1 MDQKNIGQVSGVN
14 GQEYQDFSGLNSL
27 GAEQVSNGM
36 MQEEAVARLN
46 QMFESQRMPGSNG
59 FDAKQMAMGQ
69 MAMQAQMNGMPGQAQ
84 MNDILDQVQMNS
96 VPGQAQMNGVPEQIQ
111 MNSVLNE
118 AQMNGVPDQVQMNGV
133 LNQTQMNSVPGQA
146 QMNSV
151 PEEMR
156 IGGVSEGMQTG
167 GVPEWVQMNSV
178 SGQGQFEQVNPMQIH
193 SEQIQGFEN
202 ANSQIEQEKNLETE
216 RAEVEQ
222 GEEFSDEGVPK
233 SDLGK
238 IVTVGTRTFEDGKL
252 IGTDLPKARD
262 RDGLEEEILK
272 EVEKIKKIKS
282 PTMQYRQE
290 RMLSA
295 NFIWDHYGRILGQE
309 N

>member
-14 GQEYQDFSGLNSL
+14 DRERQDFSGLNSSSVEQAPDGVGQMSSGDF
-27 GAEQVSNGM
+27 GAEQAPTGM
-36 MQEEAVARLN
+36 TQDEAVARLN
-46 QMFESQRMPGSNG
+46 QMFEAQGMPGSNG
-59 FDAKQMAMGQ
+59 FNRGQMAMGQ
-69 MAMQAQMNGMPGQAQ
+69 LAMQAQMNGVPG
-84 MNDILDQVQMNS
+84 QVQMNS
-96 VPGQAQMNGVPEQIQ
+96 VSMQARMNGMP
-111 MNSVLNE
+111 
-118 AQMNGVPDQVQMNGV
+118 
-133 LNQTQMNSVPGQA
+133 
-146 QMNSV
+146 
-151 PEEMR
+151 
-156 IGGVSEGMQTG
+156 
-167 GVPEWVQMNSV
+167 
-178 SGQGQFEQVNPMQIH
+178 GQGQFEQVNPMQIH

-222 GEEFSDEGVPK
+222 GDEFSDEGVPK

-272 EVEKIKKIKS
+272 EVEKTKKIKS
-282 PTMQYRQE
+282 PTMQYRQK

-295 NFIWDHYGRILGQE
+295 KLLLDRYGRILGQD

>member
-14 GQEYQDFSGLNSL
+14 DRERQDFSGLNSSSVEQVPDGMGQMTSGDF
-27 GAEQVSNGM
+27 GAEQVPTGLT
-36 MQEEAVARLN
+36 QDEAVARLN
-46 QMFESQRMPGSNG
+46 QMFEAQGMPGANG
-59 FDAKQMAMGQ
+59 FDRGQMAMGQ
-69 MAMQAQMNGMPGQAQ
+69 MAMQAQMNG
-84 MNDILDQVQMNS
+84 
-96 VPGQAQMNGVPEQIQ
+96 
-111 MNSVLNE
+111 
-118 AQMNGVPDQVQMNGV
+118 VPDQVQINGV

-156 IGGVSEGMQTG
+156 IGDVSEEIQTG
-167 GVPEWVQMNSV
+167 GMPEWVQMNSV
-178 SGQGQFEQVNPMQIH
+178 PGQGQFEQINPMQFR

-202 ANSQIEQEKNLETE
+202 VNSQIEQEKNLETE

-238 IVTVGTRTFEDGKL
+238 IVTVGTLTFEDGKL

-290 RMLSA
+290 KMLSKKLLK
-295 NFIWDHYGRILGQE
+295 DRYGRTPGQE

>member
-14 GQEYQDFSGLNSL
+14 DRERQDFSGLNSSSVEQVL
-27 GAEQVSNGM
+27 DGVGQTPSGDFGAEQVPTGM
-36 MQEEAVARLN
+36 TQDEAVARLN
-46 QMFESQRMPGSNG
+46 QMFEAQGMPGANG
-59 FDAKQMAMGQ
+59 FDRGQMAMGQ
-69 MAMQAQMNGMPGQAQ
+69 MAMQAQMN
-84 MNDILDQVQMNS
+84 S
-96 VPGQAQMNGVPEQIQ
+96 VP
-111 MNSVLNE
+111 
-118 AQMNGVPDQVQMNGV
+118 
-133 LNQTQMNSVPGQA
+133 
-146 QMNSV
+146 
-151 PEEMR
+151 
-156 IGGVSEGMQTG
+156 
-167 GVPEWVQMNSV
+167 
-178 SGQGQFEQVNPMQIH
+178 GQGQFEQVNPMQIH

-222 GEEFSDEGVPK
+222 GDEFSDEGVPK

-252 IGTDLPKARD
+252 IGTDLPKARN

-272 EVEKIKKIKS
+272 EVEKTKKIKS
-282 PTMQYRQE
+282 PTMQYRQK

-295 NFIWDHYGRILGQE
+295 KLLLDRYGRILGQD

>member
-1 MDQKNIGQVSGVN
+1 MDQKNIGQDSGVN
-14 GQEYQDFSGLNSL
+14 DRERQDFFGLNSL
-27 GAEQVSNGM
+27 GVGQMPSGGFGAEQM
-36 MQEEAVARLN
+36 PTAMTQDEAVARLN
-46 QMFESQRMPGSNG
+46 QMFEAQGMPGSNG
-59 FDAKQMAMGQ
+59 FNRGQMAMGQ
-69 MAMQAQMNGMPGQAQ
+69 MAMQAQMNGVPG
-84 MNDILDQVQMNS
+84 QVQMNS
-96 VPGQAQMNGVPEQIQ
+96 VSMQARMNG
-111 MNSVLNE
+111 M
-118 AQMNGVPDQVQMNGV
+118 
-133 LNQTQMNSVPGQA
+133 
-146 QMNSV
+146 
-151 PEEMR
+151 
-156 IGGVSEGMQTG
+156 
-167 GVPEWVQMNSV
+167 

-222 GEEFSDEGVPK
+222 GDEFSDEGVPK

-238 IVTVGTRTFEDGKL
+238 IVTVGTLTFEDGKL

-272 EVEKIKKIKS
+272 EVEKTKKIKS

-290 RMLSA
+290 RILSA
-295 NFIWDHYGRILGQE
+295 KLLDDRYGRKLGQE

>member
-14 GQEYQDFSGLNSL
+14 DRERQDFSGLNSSSVEQVPDGMGQML
-27 GAEQVSNGM
+27 SGDFGAEQVPTGLT
-36 MQEEAVARLN
+36 QDEAVVRLN
-46 QMFESQRMPGSNG
+46 QMFEAQGMPGANG
-59 FDAKQMAMGQ
+59 FDRGQMAMGQ
-69 MAMQAQMNGMPGQAQ
+69 MAMQA
-84 MNDILDQVQMNS
+84 QMNS
-96 VPGQAQMNGVPEQIQ
+96 VPGQAQMNGVPE
-111 MNSVLNE
+111 
-118 AQMNGVPDQVQMNGV
+118 
-133 LNQTQMNSVPGQA
+133 
-146 QMNSV
+146 
-151 PEEMR
+151 EMR
-156 IGGVSEGMQTG
+156 IGGVSEGMQPS
-167 GVPEWVQMNSV
+167 GVPEWVQTNGV

-222 GEEFSDEGVPK
+222 GDEFSDEGVPK

-252 IGTDLPKARD
+252 IGTDLPKAKD

-272 EVEKIKKIKS
+272 EVEKTKRIKS
-282 PTMQYRQE
+282 PTMQYRQK

-295 NFIWDHYGRILGQE
+295 KLLLDRYGRILGQD

>member
-14 GQEYQDFSGLNSL
+14 DRERQDFSGLNSSSVEQVPDGMGQMTSSDF
-27 GAEQVSNGM
+27 GAEQVPTGLT
-36 MQEEAVARLN
+36 QDEAVARLN
-46 QMFESQRMPGSNG
+46 QMFEAQGMPGANG
-59 FDAKQMAMGQ
+59 FDRGQMAMGQ
-69 MAMQAQMNGMPGQAQ
+69 MAMQAQMNGVSDQ
-84 MNDILDQVQMNS
+84 MQL
-96 VPGQAQMNGVPEQIQ
+96 
-111 MNSVLNE
+111 
-118 AQMNGVPDQVQMNGV
+118 NGV

-167 GVPEWVQMNSV
+167 GVPEWVQMNSA

-202 ANSQIEQEKNLETE
+202 ANSLIEQEKNLETE
-216 RAEVEQ
+216 RVEVEQ

-272 EVEKIKKIKS
+272 EVEKTKKIKS
-282 PTMQYRQE
+282 PTMQYRQK

-295 NFIWDHYGRILGQE
+295 KLLLDRYGRILGQD

>member
-14 GQEYQDFSGLNSL
+14 DRERQDFSGLNSSSV
-27 GAEQVSNGM
+27 EQVPDGM
-36 MQEEAVARLN
+36 GQMTSGDFGVEQVPIRLTQDEAVARLN
-46 QMFESQRMPGSNG
+46 QMFEAQGMPGANG
-59 FDAKQMAMGQ
+59 FDRGQMAMGQ
-69 MAMQAQMNGMPGQAQ
+69 MAMQAQMNG
-84 MNDILDQVQMNS
+84 
-96 VPGQAQMNGVPEQIQ
+96 
-111 MNSVLNE
+111 
-118 AQMNGVPDQVQMNGV
+118 VPDQMQMNGV

-202 ANSQIEQEKNLETE
+202 ANSLIEQEKNLETE

-272 EVEKIKKIKS
+272 EVEKTKPDDAVS
-282 PTMQYRQE
+282 TEENVECETSARQ
-290 RMLSA
+290 
-295 NFIWDHYGRILGQE
+295 IWKNTRSG
-309 N
+309 

>member
-14 GQEYQDFSGLNSL
+14 DRERQDFSGLNSSSV
-27 GAEQVSNGM
+27 EQVPDGM
-36 MQEEAVARLN
+36 GQMTSGDFGVEQVPIRLTQDEAVARLN
-46 QMFESQRMPGSNG
+46 QMFEAQGMPGANG
-59 FDAKQMAMGQ
+59 FDRGQMAMGQ
-69 MAMQAQMNGMPGQAQ
+69 MAMQAQMNGA
-84 MNDILDQVQMNS
+84 
-96 VPGQAQMNGVPEQIQ
+96 
-111 MNSVLNE
+111 
-118 AQMNGVPDQVQMNGV
+118 PDQMQMNGV

-272 EVEKIKKIKS
+272 EVEKTKKIKS
-282 PTMQYRQE
+282 PTMQYRQK

-295 NFIWDHYGRILGQE
+295 KLLLDRYGRILGQD

>member
-14 GQEYQDFSGLNSL
+14 DRERQDFSGLNSSSVEQVPDGMGQML
-27 GAEQVSNGM
+27 SGDFGAEQVPTGLT
-36 MQEEAVARLN
+36 QDEAVARLN
-46 QMFESQRMPGSNG
+46 QMFEAQGMPGSNG
-59 FDAKQMAMGQ
+59 FNRGQMAMGQ
-69 MAMQAQMNGMPGQAQ
+69 MAMQTQMNGVPG
-84 MNDILDQVQMNS
+84 QVQMNS
-96 VPGQAQMNGVPEQIQ
+96 VSMQARMNGMSGRAQMNG
-111 MNSVLNE
+111 
-118 AQMNGVPDQVQMNGV
+118 APDQVQINGI
-133 LNQTQMNSVPGQA
+133 P
-146 QMNSV
+146 
-151 PEEMR
+151 
-156 IGGVSEGMQTG
+156 EGMRTG
-167 GVPEWVQMNSV
+167 GVPEQVQMNSV
-178 SGQGQFEQVNPMQIH
+178 SGQGQFEQVNPMQFR

-202 ANSQIEQEKNLETE
+202 VNSQIEQEKNLEIE
-216 RAEVEQ
+216 RAEAEL

>member
-14 GQEYQDFSGLNSL
+14 DRERQDFSGLNSL
-27 GAEQVSNGM
+27 GVEQVPDEVGQMPSGGFGAEQVPTGM
-36 MQEEAVARLN
+36 TQDEAVARLN
-46 QMFESQRMPGSNG
+46 QMFEAQGMPGSNG
-59 FDAKQMAMGQ
+59 FDRGQMAMGQ
-69 MAMQAQMNGMPGQAQ
+69 MAMQAQMSGVP
-84 MNDILDQVQMNS
+84 DQVQMNS
-96 VPGQAQMNGVPEQIQ
+96 VPGQTQMNG
-111 MNSVLNE
+111 
-118 AQMNGVPDQVQMNGV
+118 
-133 LNQTQMNSVPGQA
+133 
-146 QMNSV
+146 V

-167 GVPEWVQMNSV
+167 GIPEQVQADGM

-193 SEQIQGFEN
+193 SEQIQGFESVK
-202 ANSQIEQEKNLETE
+202 SQIEQEKKLETE
-216 RAEVEQ
+216 RAEAEL

-238 IVTVGTRTFEDGKL
+238 IVTVGTLTFEDGKL

-272 EVEKIKKIKS
+272 EVEKTKKIKS
-282 PTMQYRQE
+282 PTMQYRQK

-295 NFIWDHYGRILGQE
+295 KLLLDRYGRILGQD

>member
-14 GQEYQDFSGLNSL
+14 DRERQDFSGLNSSSVEQVPDGMGQMPSGDF
-27 GAEQVSNGM
+27 GAEQVLTGM
-36 MQEEAVARLN
+36 TQDEAVARLN
-46 QMFESQRMPGSNG
+46 QIFEAQGMPGANG
-59 FDAKQMAMGQ
+59 FDRGQMAMGQ
-69 MAMQAQMNGMPGQAQ
+69 MAMQAQMNG
-84 MNDILDQVQMNS
+84 
-96 VPGQAQMNGVPEQIQ
+96 
-111 MNSVLNE
+111 
-118 AQMNGVPDQVQMNGV
+118 VPDQVQMNGV
-133 LNQTQMNSVPGQA
+133 SGQIRANGVP
-146 QMNSV
+146 
-151 PEEMR
+151 
-156 IGGVSEGMQTG
+156 EGMQTG
-167 GVPEWVQMNSV
+167 GVPEWVQTNSV
-178 SGQGQFEQVNPMQIH
+178 SGQAQFEQINPMQIH

-202 ANSQIEQEKNLETE
+202 ANSLIEQEKNLETE

-272 EVEKIKKIKS
+272 EVEKTKKIKS
-282 PTMQYRQE
+282 PTMQYRQK

-295 NFIWDHYGRILGQE
+295 KLLLDRYGRILGQD

>member
-14 GQEYQDFSGLNSL
+14 GQEHQDFSSLNSL
-27 GAEQVSNGM
+27 SAEQVPTGLT
-36 MQEEAVARLN
+36 QDEAVARLN
-46 QMFESQRMPGSNG
+46 QMFEAQGMPGANG
-59 FDAKQMAMGQ
+59 FDRGQMAMGQ
-69 MAMQAQMNGMPGQAQ
+69 MAMQTQMNGVLNQAQMNGVSELVQTNGVPDQAQ
-84 MNDILDQVQMNS
+84 MNGVLNQMQMNS
-96 VPGQAQMNGVPEQIQ
+96 VSGQAQMNGV
-111 MNSVLNE
+111 S
-118 AQMNGVPDQVQMNGV
+118 
-133 LNQTQMNSVPGQA
+133 GQ
-146 QMNSV
+146 
-151 PEEMR
+151 MR
-156 IGGVSEGMQTG
+156 IGGVPEGMQTG
-167 GVPEWVQMNSV
+167 GVLEQVQTSSM
-178 SGQGQFEQVNPMQIH
+178 SGQGQFEWVNPTQIR

-222 GEEFSDEGVPK
+222 GDEFSDEGVPK

-238 IVTVGTRTFEDGKL
+238 IVTVGTLTFEDGKL

-272 EVEKIKKIKS
+272 EVEKTKKIKS

-290 RMLSA
+290 RILSA
-295 NFIWDHYGRILGQE
+295 KLLDDRYGRKLGQE

>member
-14 GQEYQDFSGLNSL
+14 DRERQDFSGLNSSSVEQVPDGMGQMTSGDF
-27 GAEQVSNGM
+27 GAEQVPTGLT
-36 MQEEAVARLN
+36 QDEAVARLN
-46 QMFESQRMPGSNG
+46 QMFEAQGMPGANG
-59 FDAKQMAMGQ
+59 FDRGQ
-69 MAMQAQMNGMPGQAQ
+69 MAMDQMAMQ
-84 MNDILDQVQMNS
+84 
-96 VPGQAQMNGVPEQIQ
+96 
-111 MNSVLNE
+111 

-133 LNQTQMNSVPGQA
+133 LNQMQTNSVPGQ
-146 QMNSV
+146 V
-151 PEEMR
+151 
-156 IGGVSEGMQTG
+156 
-167 GVPEWVQMNSV
+167 
-178 SGQGQFEQVNPMQIH
+178 QFEQVNPMQFR

-272 EVEKIKKIKS
+272 EVEKTKKIKS
-282 PTMQYRQE
+282 PTMQYRQK

-295 NFIWDHYGRILGQE
+295 KLLLDRYGRILGQD

>member
-14 GQEYQDFSGLNSL
+14 DRERQDFSGLNSSSV
-27 GAEQVSNGM
+27 EQVPDGM
-36 MQEEAVARLN
+36 GQMTSGDFGVEQVPIRLTQDEAVARLN
-46 QMFESQRMPGSNG
+46 QMFEAQGMPGANG
-59 FDAKQMAMGQ
+59 FDRGQMAMGQ
-69 MAMQAQMNGMPGQAQ
+69 MAMQAQMNG
-84 MNDILDQVQMNS
+84 
-96 VPGQAQMNGVPEQIQ
+96 VPEQT
-111 MNSVLNE
+111 
-118 AQMNGVPDQVQMNGV
+118 QMNGV
-133 LNQTQMNSVPGQA
+133 LNQA

-151 PEEMR
+151 
-156 IGGVSEGMQTG
+156 S
-167 GVPEWVQMNSV
+167 W
-178 SGQGQFEQVNPMQIH
+178 QGQFERVNPMRFR

-238 IVTVGTRTFEDGKL
+238 IVTVGTLTFEDGKL

-262 RDGLEEEILK
+262 RDGLEDEILK

-290 RMLSA
+290 KMLSKKLLK
-295 NFIWDHYGRILGQE
+295 DRYGRTPGQE

>member
-14 GQEYQDFSGLNSL
+14 DRERQDFSGLNSSSVEQVSDGMGQMTSGDF
-27 GAEQVSNGM
+27 GAEQVPTGLT
-36 MQEEAVARLN
+36 QDEAVARLN
-46 QMFESQRMPGSNG
+46 QMFEAQGMPGANG
-59 FDAKQMAMGQ
+59 FDRGQMAMGQ
-69 MAMQAQMNGMPGQAQ
+69 MAMQAQMNG
-84 MNDILDQVQMNS
+84 VS
-96 VPGQAQMNGVPEQIQ
+96 
-111 MNSVLNE
+111 
-118 AQMNGVPDQVQMNGV
+118 DQVQMNGV

-156 IGGVSEGMQTG
+156 IGGVSEEIQTG
-167 GVPEWVQMNSV
+167 GMPEWVQTNSV
-178 SGQGQFEQVNPMQIH
+178 PGQGQFERVNPMQIR

-272 EVEKIKKIKS
+272 EVEKTKKIKS
-282 PTMQYRQE
+282 PTMQYRQK

-295 NFIWDHYGRILGQE
+295 KLLLDRYGRILGQD

>member
-14 GQEYQDFSGLNSL
+14 DRERQDFSGLNSSSVEQVPDGMGQML
-27 GAEQVSNGM
+27 SGDFGAEQVPTGLT
-36 MQEEAVARLN
+36 QDEAVARLN
-46 QMFESQRMPGSNG
+46 QMFEAQGMPGANG
-59 FDAKQMAMGQ
+59 FDRGQ
-69 MAMQAQMNGMPGQAQ
+69 MAMQA
-84 MNDILDQVQMNS
+84 QMNS
-96 VPGQAQMNGVPEQIQ
+96 VPGQAQMNGVPE
-111 MNSVLNE
+111 
-118 AQMNGVPDQVQMNGV
+118 
-133 LNQTQMNSVPGQA
+133 
-146 QMNSV
+146 
-151 PEEMR
+151 EMR
-156 IGGVSEGMQTG
+156 IGGVSEGMQPS
-167 GVPEWVQMNSV
+167 GVPEWVQTNGV

-222 GEEFSDEGVPK
+222 GDEFSDEGVPK

-252 IGTDLPKARD
+252 IGTDLPKAKD

-272 EVEKIKKIKS
+272 EVEKTKRIKS
-282 PTMQYRQE
+282 PTMQYRQK

-295 NFIWDHYGRILGQE
+295 KLLLDRYGRILGQD

>member
-14 GQEYQDFSGLNSL
+14 DRERQDFSGLNSSSVEQVPDGMGQMTSSDF
-27 GAEQVSNGM
+27 GAEQVPTGLT
-36 MQEEAVARLN
+36 QDEAVARLN
-46 QMFESQRMPGSNG
+46 QMFEAQGMPGANG
-59 FDAKQMAMGQ
+59 FDRGQMAMGQ
-69 MAMQAQMNGMPGQAQ
+69 MAMP
-84 MNDILDQVQMNS
+84 
-96 VPGQAQMNGVPEQIQ
+96 AQMNGVP
-111 MNSVLNE
+111 
-118 AQMNGVPDQVQMNGV
+118 GQVQMNGV
-133 LNQTQMNSVPGQA
+133 PRQAQVNGVLDQTQMNSVPGQG
-146 QMNSV
+146 QMNGV

-156 IGGVSEGMQTG
+156 IGGVSEGMQPS
-167 GVPEWVQMNSV
+167 GVSEWVQTNSA
-178 SGQGQFEQVNPMQIH
+178 SGQGQFEQVNPMQIR

-202 ANSQIEQEKNLETE
+202 ANSLIEQEKNLETE
-216 RAEVEQ
+216 RVEVEQ

-272 EVEKIKKIKS
+272 EVEKTKKIKS
-282 PTMQYRQE
+282 PTMQYRQK

-295 NFIWDHYGRILGQE
+295 KLLLDRYGRILGQD

>member
-27 GAEQVSNGM
+27 GAEQVPTGM
-36 MQEEAVARLN
+36 TQKEAVARLN
-46 QMFESQRMPGSNG
+46 QMFEAQGMPGSNG

-69 MAMQAQMNGMPGQAQ
+69 MVMQAQMNGVL
-84 MNDILDQVQMNS
+84 NQVQMNS
-96 VPGQAQMNGVPEQIQ
+96 VP
-111 MNSVLNE
+111 
-118 AQMNGVPDQVQMNGV
+118 
-133 LNQTQMNSVPGQA
+133 
-146 QMNSV
+146 
-151 PEEMR
+151 
-156 IGGVSEGMQTG
+156 
-167 GVPEWVQMNSV
+167 
-178 SGQGQFEQVNPMQIH
+178 GQGQFEQVNPMQIH

-202 ANSQIEQEKNLETE
+202 ANSLIEQEKNLETE

-272 EVEKIKKIKS
+272 EVEKTKKIKS
-282 PTMQYRQE
+282 PTMQYRQK

-295 NFIWDHYGRILGQE
+295 KLLLDRYGRILGQD

>member
-14 GQEYQDFSGLNSL
+14 DRERQDFSGLNSSSV
-27 GAEQVSNGM
+27 EQVPISLT
-36 MQEEAVARLN
+36 QDEAVARLN
-46 QMFESQRMPGSNG
+46 QMFEAQGMPGANG
-59 FDAKQMAMGQ
+59 FDRGQMAMGQ
-69 MAMQAQMNGMPGQAQ
+69 MAMQAQMNGVLNQAQ
-84 MNDILDQVQMNS
+84 TNS
-96 VPGQAQMNGVPEQIQ
+96 VPGQGQMNG
-111 MNSVLNE
+111 
-118 AQMNGVPDQVQMNGV
+118 
-133 LNQTQMNSVPGQA
+133 
-146 QMNSV
+146 V

-167 GVPEWVQMNSV
+167 DVPEWVQTNSV

-202 ANSQIEQEKNLETE
+202 ANSQIEQEKNLEIE

-238 IVTVGTRTFEDGKL
+238 IVTVGTLTFEDGKL

-290 RMLSA
+290 KMLSKKLLK
-295 NFIWDHYGRILGQE
+295 DRYGRTPGQE

>member
-14 GQEYQDFSGLNSL
+14 DRERQDFSGLNSSSAEQVPDGMGQML
-27 GAEQVSNGM
+27 SGDFGAEQVPTGLT
-36 MQEEAVARLN
+36 QDEAVARLN
-46 QMFESQRMPGSNG
+46 QMFEAQGMPGANG
-59 FDAKQMAMGQ
+59 FDRGQMAMGQ
-69 MAMQAQMNGMPGQAQ
+69 MAMQA
-84 MNDILDQVQMNS
+84 QMNS
-96 VPGQAQMNGVPEQIQ
+96 VPGQAQMNGVPE
-111 MNSVLNE
+111 
-118 AQMNGVPDQVQMNGV
+118 
-133 LNQTQMNSVPGQA
+133 
-146 QMNSV
+146 
-151 PEEMR
+151 EMR
-156 IGGVSEGMQTG
+156 IGGVSEGMQPS
-167 GVPEWVQMNSV
+167 GVPEWVQTNGV

-222 GEEFSDEGVPK
+222 GDEFSDEGVPK

-272 EVEKIKKIKS
+272 EVEKTKKIKS
-282 PTMQYRQE
+282 PTMQYRQK

-295 NFIWDHYGRILGQE
+295 KLLLDRYGRILGQD

>member
-1 MDQKNIGQVSGVN
+1 MDQKNIGQDSGVN
-14 GQEYQDFSGLNSL
+14 DRERQDFFGLNSL
-27 GAEQVSNGM
+27 GVGQMPSGGFGAEQM
-36 MQEEAVARLN
+36 PTAMTQDEAVARLN
-46 QMFESQRMPGSNG
+46 QMFEAQGMPGSNG
-59 FDAKQMAMGQ
+59 FNRGQIAMGQ
-69 MAMQAQMNGMPGQAQ
+69 MAMQAQMSGVSGQVQMNGVPRQAQ
-84 MNDILDQVQMNS
+84 ANGVLDQVQMN
-96 VPGQAQMNGVPEQIQ
+96 GMTDQAQMNGIPEGVRTGGVPE
-111 MNSVLNE
+111 
-118 AQMNGVPDQVQMNGV
+118 
-133 LNQTQMNSVPGQA
+133 QA
-146 QMNSV
+146 QMNSM
-151 PEEMR
+151 P
-156 IGGVSEGMQTG
+156 
-167 GVPEWVQMNSV
+167 
-178 SGQGQFEQVNPMQIH
+178 GQGQFEQINPMQIH

-216 RAEVEQ
+216 RAEAEL

>member
-14 GQEYQDFSGLNSL
+14 DRERQDFSGLNSL
-27 GAEQVSNGM
+27 GVEQAPVGM
-36 MQEEAVARLN
+36 TQDEAVARLN
-46 QMFESQRMPGSNG
+46 QMFEAQGMPGSNG
-59 FDAKQMAMGQ
+59 FDAKQMMMGQ
-69 MAMQAQMNGMPGQAQ
+69 MAMQAQMNGV
-84 MNDILDQVQMNS
+84 LD
-96 VPGQAQMNGVPEQIQ
+96 QAQMNGIPEGMRTGGVPE
-111 MNSVLNE
+111 
-118 AQMNGVPDQVQMNGV
+118 QVQMNG
-133 LNQTQMNSVPGQA
+133 M
-146 QMNSV
+146 
-151 PEEMR
+151 
-156 IGGVSEGMQTG
+156 
-167 GVPEWVQMNSV
+167 
-178 SGQGQFEQVNPMQIH
+178 SGQGQFEQVSSMQIP
-193 SEQIQGFEN
+193 SEQIQGFESV
-202 ANSQIEQEKNLETE
+202 NSQIEQEKKLETE
-216 RAEVEQ
+216 RAEVEL

-282 PTMQYRQE
+282 PTMQYRQK

-295 NFIWDHYGRILGQE
+295 NFINDRYGRILGQE

>member
-14 GQEYQDFSGLNSL
+14 DRERQDFSGLNSSSVEQVPDGMGQMTSGDF
-27 GAEQVSNGM
+27 GAEQVPTGLT
-36 MQEEAVARLN
+36 QDEAVARLN
-46 QMFESQRMPGSNG
+46 QMFEAQGMPGSNG
-59 FDAKQMAMGQ
+59 FDRGQMAMGQ
-69 MAMQAQMNGMPGQAQ
+69 MAMQ
-84 MNDILDQVQMNS
+84 
-96 VPGQAQMNGVPEQIQ
+96 
-111 MNSVLNE
+111 

-133 LNQTQMNSVPGQA
+133 LGQA
-146 QMNSV
+146 QMNDV

-156 IGGVSEGMQTG
+156 IGGVSEEMQPS
-167 GVPEWVQMNSV
+167 GVPEWVQMNSMP
-178 SGQGQFEQVNPMQIH
+178 GQGQFEQVNPMQIH

-202 ANSQIEQEKNLETE
+202 ANSRIEQEKNLETE
-216 RAEVEQ
+216 RAEIEQ
-222 GEEFSDEGVPK
+222 GDEFSDEGVPK

-238 IVTVGTRTFEDGKL
+238 IVTVGTLTFEDGKL

-272 EVEKIKKIKS
+272 EVEKTKKIKS

-290 RMLSA
+290 RILSA
-295 NFIWDHYGRILGQE
+295 KLLDDRYGRKLGQE

>member
-1 MDQKNIGQVSGVN
+1 MDQKNIGQDSGVN
-14 GQEYQDFSGLNSL
+14 DRERQDFFGLNSL
-27 GAEQVSNGM
+27 GVGQMPSGGFGAEQM
-36 MQEEAVARLN
+36 PTAMTQDEAVARLN
-46 QMFESQRMPGSNG
+46 QMFEAQGMPGSNG
-59 FDAKQMAMGQ
+59 FNRGQMAMGQ
-69 MAMQAQMNGMPGQAQ
+69 MAMQAQMSGVSGQVQMNGVPRQAQ
-84 MNDILDQVQMNS
+84 ANGVLDQVQMN
-96 VPGQAQMNGVPEQIQ
+96 GMTDQAQMNGIP
-111 MNSVLNE
+111 
-118 AQMNGVPDQVQMNGV
+118 
-133 LNQTQMNSVPGQA
+133 
-146 QMNSV
+146 
-151 PEEMR
+151 
-156 IGGVSEGMQTG
+156 EGMQTG
-167 GVPEWVQMNSV
+167 GVPEQAQMNSMP
-178 SGQGQFEQVNPMQIH
+178 GQGQFEQVNPMQIR
-193 SEQIQGFEN
+193 SEQMQGFES

-216 RAEVEQ
+216 RAEVEL

-290 RMLSA
+290 RMLSKKLLK
-295 NFIWDHYGRILGQE
+295 DRYGRTPGQE

>member
-14 GQEYQDFSGLNSL
+14 DRERQDFSGLNSL
-27 GAEQVSNGM
+27 GVEQVPDGVGQMPSGGFGAEQVPTGM
-36 MQEEAVARLN
+36 TQDEAVARLN
-46 QMFESQRMPGSNG
+46 QMFEAQGMPGSNG
-59 FDAKQMAMGQ
+59 FDRGQMAMGQ
-69 MAMQAQMNGMPGQAQ
+69 MAMQAQMNG
-84 MNDILDQVQMNS
+84 
-96 VPGQAQMNGVPEQIQ
+96 
-111 MNSVLNE
+111 
-118 AQMNGVPDQVQMNGV
+118 VPDQMQMNGV

-146 QMNSV
+146 QINSV
-151 PEEMR
+151 PEEMQ

-202 ANSQIEQEKNLETE
+202 ANSLIEQEKNLETE

-272 EVEKIKKIKS
+272 EVEKTKKIKS
-282 PTMQYRQE
+282 PTMQYRQK

-295 NFIWDHYGRILGQE
+295 KLLLDRYGRILGQD

>member
-14 GQEYQDFSGLNSL
+14 DRERQDFSGLNSSSV
-27 GAEQVSNGM
+27 EQVPDGM
-36 MQEEAVARLN
+36 GQMTSGDFGVEQVPIRLTQDEAVARLN
-46 QMFESQRMPGSNG
+46 QMFEAQGMPGSNG
-59 FDAKQMAMGQ
+59 FNRGQMAMGQ
-69 MAMQAQMNGMPGQAQ
+69 MAMQAQMNGVPG
-84 MNDILDQVQMNS
+84 QVQMNS
-96 VPGQAQMNGVPEQIQ
+96 VSMQARMNGMP
-111 MNSVLNE
+111 
-118 AQMNGVPDQVQMNGV
+118 
-133 LNQTQMNSVPGQA
+133 
-146 QMNSV
+146 
-151 PEEMR
+151 
-156 IGGVSEGMQTG
+156 
-167 GVPEWVQMNSV
+167 
-178 SGQGQFEQVNPMQIH
+178 GQGQFEQVNPMQIH

-222 GEEFSDEGVPK
+222 GDEFSDEGVPK

-272 EVEKIKKIKS
+272 EVEKTKKIKS
-282 PTMQYRQE
+282 PTMQYRQK

-295 NFIWDHYGRILGQE
+295 KLLLDRYGRILGQD

>member
-14 GQEYQDFSGLNSL
+14 DRERQDFSGLNSSSV
-27 GAEQVSNGM
+27 EQVPDGM
-36 MQEEAVARLN
+36 GQMTSGDFGVEQVPISLTQDEAVARLN
-46 QMFESQRMPGSNG
+46 QMFEAQGMPGANG
-59 FDAKQMAMGQ
+59 FDRGQMAMGQ
-69 MAMQAQMNGMPGQAQ
+69 MAMQAQMNGVLNQAQ
-84 MNDILDQVQMNS
+84 ANS
-96 VPGQAQMNGVPEQIQ
+96 VPGQGQMNG
-111 MNSVLNE
+111 
-118 AQMNGVPDQVQMNGV
+118 
-133 LNQTQMNSVPGQA
+133 
-146 QMNSV
+146 V

-167 GVPEWVQMNSV
+167 DVPEWVQTNSV

-202 ANSQIEQEKNLETE
+202 ANSLIEQEKNLETE

-272 EVEKIKKIKS
+272 EVEKTKKIKS
-282 PTMQYRQE
+282 PTMQYRQK

-295 NFIWDHYGRILGQE
+295 KLLLDRYGRILGQD

>member
-14 GQEYQDFSGLNSL
+14 DRERQDFSGLNSL
-27 GAEQVSNGM
+27 GVEQVPEEVGQMPSGGFGAERVPTGM
-36 MQEEAVARLN
+36 TQDEAVARLN
-46 QMFESQRMPGSNG
+46 QMFEAQGMPGSNG
-59 FDAKQMAMGQ
+59 FNRGQMAMGQ
-69 MAMQAQMNGMPGQAQ
+69 MAMQAQMNGVPG
-84 MNDILDQVQMNS
+84 QVQMNS
-96 VPGQAQMNGVPEQIQ
+96 VSMQARMNGMP
-111 MNSVLNE
+111 
-118 AQMNGVPDQVQMNGV
+118 
-133 LNQTQMNSVPGQA
+133 
-146 QMNSV
+146 
-151 PEEMR
+151 
-156 IGGVSEGMQTG
+156 
-167 GVPEWVQMNSV
+167 
-178 SGQGQFEQVNPMQIH
+178 GQGQFEQVNPMQIH

-216 RAEVEQ
+216 RAEVKQ
-222 GEEFSDEGVPK
+222 GDEFSDEGVPK

-272 EVEKIKKIKS
+272 EVEKTKKIKS
-282 PTMQYRQE
+282 PTMQYRQK

-295 NFIWDHYGRILGQE
+295 KLLLDRYGRILGQD

>member
-14 GQEYQDFSGLNSL
+14 DRERQDFSGLNSL
-27 GAEQVSNGM
+27 VVEQVPDGVGQIPSGGFGAEQIPTGM
-36 MQEEAVARLN
+36 TQDEAVARLN
-46 QMFESQRMPGSNG
+46 QMFEAQGMPGSNG
-59 FDAKQMAMGQ
+59 FNRGQMAMGQ
-69 MAMQAQMNGMPGQAQ
+69 MAMQAQMNG
-84 MNDILDQVQMNS
+84 
-96 VPGQAQMNGVPEQIQ
+96 
-111 MNSVLNE
+111 
-118 AQMNGVPDQVQMNGV
+118 VPDQMQMNGV

-202 ANSQIEQEKNLETE
+202 ANSLIEQEKNLETE

-272 EVEKIKKIKS
+272 EVEKTKKIKS
-282 PTMQYRQE
+282 PTMQYRQK

-295 NFIWDHYGRILGQE
+295 KLLLDRYGRILGQD

>member
-14 GQEYQDFSGLNSL
+14 DRERQDFSGLNSL
-27 GAEQVSNGM
+27 GVEQVPEEVGQMPSGGFGAERVPTGM
-36 MQEEAVARLN
+36 TQDEAVARLN
-46 QMFESQRMPGSNG
+46 QMFEAQGMPGSNG
-59 FDAKQMAMGQ
+59 FNRGQMAMGQ
-69 MAMQAQMNGMPGQAQ
+69 MAMQAQMNGVPG
-84 MNDILDQVQMNS
+84 QVQMNS
-96 VPGQAQMNGVPEQIQ
+96 VSMQARMNGMPGQG
-111 MNSVLNE
+111 
-118 AQMNGVPDQVQMNGV
+118 
-133 LNQTQMNSVPGQA
+133 

-202 ANSQIEQEKNLETE
+202 ANSLIEQEKNLETE

-272 EVEKIKKIKS
+272 EVEKTKKIKS
-282 PTMQYRQE
+282 PTIQYRQK

-295 NFIWDHYGRILGQE
+295 KLLLDRYGRILGQD

>member
-14 GQEYQDFSGLNSL
+14 DRERQDFSGLNSSSVEQVPDGMGQMTSGDF
-27 GAEQVSNGM
+27 GAEQVPTGLT
-36 MQEEAVARLN
+36 QDEAVARLN
-46 QMFESQRMPGSNG
+46 QMFEAQGMPGANG
-59 FDAKQMAMGQ
+59 FDRGQ
-69 MAMQAQMNGMPGQAQ
+69 MAMQAQMNG
-84 MNDILDQVQMNS
+84 VS
-96 VPGQAQMNGVPEQIQ
+96 
-111 MNSVLNE
+111 
-118 AQMNGVPDQVQMNGV
+118 DQVQMNGV
-133 LNQTQMNSVPGQA
+133 LNQTQMNSVPGQ
-146 QMNSV
+146 
-151 PEEMR
+151 
-156 IGGVSEGMQTG
+156 
-167 GVPEWVQMNSV
+167 
-178 SGQGQFEQVNPMQIH
+178 GQFERVNPMQIR
-193 SEQIQGFEN
+193 SEHIQGFEN

-272 EVEKIKKIKS
+272 EVEKTKKIKS
-282 PTMQYRQE
+282 PTMQYRQK

-295 NFIWDHYGRILGQE
+295 KLLLDRYGRILGQD